1 MRIQQHRI
9 FRYMTTQSTSVLD
22 QVRMPNG
29 QVFIRAG
36 KEIDEWVYLELQGEL
51 QSTSASINLQRTQE
65 PGSASY
71 LLGMPLGDFQFEPQ
85 VRSISYIV
93 NPLLQCWPFGVL
105 VCWYNRTF
113 ESD

>member
-1 MRIQQHRI
+1 
-9 FRYMTTQSTSVLD
+9 MTTQSTSVLD